1 MVWVGDLFEF
11 LSPLEP
17 LKLNEGVVRVAGFEP
32 SITSIKSRVPYLSAT
47 RAYFLEANLGTAPS
61 IKVLQTSALASWL
74 VCHGTRGRI
83 QTYDL
88 PLRRRLLLFTELLGY
103 MVGPLGFEPR

>member
-1 MVWVGDLFEF
+1 MVISVRIELTPLTTQSKTLPFRLTDQSLLLYH
-11 LSPLEP
+11 LSY
-17 LKLNEGVVRVAGFEP
+17 R
-32 SITSIKSRVPYLSAT
+32 SI
-47 RAYFLEANLGTAPS
+47 FLEANLGTAPS

-88 PLRRRLLLFTELLGY
+88 PLRRRLLLFAELLGY
-103 MVGPLGFEPR
+103 MVGPLRFELRLSRL